1 MKNKTSCD
9 NCVYYDFDDELD
21 YYICMMNLDQDEME
35 QFVNYSF
42 DNCPYFKLY
51 DEYKTVKK
59 QN

>member
-1 MKNKTSCD
+1 MNNKTNCD
-9 NCVYYDFDDELD
+9 NCVYYDYDDELD

-35 QFVNYSF
+35 KFVNFSF

>member
-1 MKNKTSCD
+1 MKSKTNCD

-21 YYICMMNLDQDEME
+21 YYVCMMKLDQDEME
-35 QFVNYSF
+35 QFMNYRF

>member
-1 MKNKTSCD
+1 MKNKTNCD

-35 QFVNYSF
+35 QFINYRF

>member
-1 MKNKTSCD
+1 MKNKTNCD
-9 NCVYYDFDDELD
+9 NCVYYDFDDDLN

-35 QFVNYSF
+35 KFVSYTF

>member
-1 MKNKTSCD
+1 MNFLWDGIATIP
-9 NCVYYDFDDELD
+9 VD

-35 QFVNYSF
+35 RFVNYSF